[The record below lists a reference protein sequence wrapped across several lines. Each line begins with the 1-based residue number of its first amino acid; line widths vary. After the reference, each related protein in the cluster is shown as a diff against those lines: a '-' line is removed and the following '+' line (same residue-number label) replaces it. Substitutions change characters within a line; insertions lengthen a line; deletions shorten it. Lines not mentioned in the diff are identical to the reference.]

1 MYSKPDVKVLG
12 NAAQLIT
19 QSGTTPKSG
28 MNVDGAP
35 LLANPSY
42 DLDE

>member
-12 NAAQLIT
+12 SAVMVIT

-28 MNVDGAP
+28 INLDGAP
-35 LLANPSY
+35 LFANPAY